1 MTAEAAESAETA
13 ETAESTV
20 KQSGVT
26 HVWVPFR
33 DTSLYVAFPDGA
45 DGTPG
50 LQALLAG
57 ALSRGDVTRD
67 SRYGEPLW
75 RVDARD
81 LHTVVEALWSTS
93 RPVRIHLD
101 QSPADRTAD

>member
-1 MTAEAAESAETA
+1 M
-13 ETAESTV
+13 STV
-20 KQSGVT
+20 KQPGVIQ
-26 HVWVPFR
+26 VWVPFR
-33 DTSLYVAFPDGA
+33 DTSLYVAFPDGD

-50 LQALLAG
+50 RHVLLAG

-67 SRYGEPLW
+67 ALYGEAMW

-81 LHTVVEALWSTS
+81 LHAVVEALWSTG

-101 QSPADRTAD
+101 QSPADRTAG

>member
-1 MTAEAAESAETA
+1 MTAAAASAEATA
-13 ETAESTV
+13 NAV
-20 KQSGVT
+20 QQSGVIQ
-26 HVWVPFR
+26 VWVPFR
-33 DTSLYVAFPDGA
+33 DTSLYVAFPDGG

-50 LQALLAG
+50 RQVLLAG

-67 SRYGEPLW
+67 ARYGEALW

-81 LHTVVEALWSTS
+81 LHAVVEALWGTG

-101 QSPADRTAD
+101 QSPADRTAG

>member
-1 MTAEAAESAETA
+1 M
-13 ETAESTV
+13 
-20 KQSGVT
+20 KQSGVTHVFGVT

-33 DTSLYVAFPDGA
+33 DTFLYVAFPDGD

-50 LQALLAG
+50 RQALLAG

-67 SRYGEPLW
+67 ARYGEPLW

-81 LHTVVEALWSTS
+81 LHTVVEALWSTG

-101 QSPADRTAD
+101 QVPRGPHGRLTHDG